1 MGHLFMNAFY
11 FKHLTEGTP
20 LFIFASF
27 SNLPRQAEDTIK
39 KMSEFQIQIRSIY
52 QGNGNKLPT

>member
-1 MGHLFMNAFY
+1 MRHLFMDAFY

-27 SNLPRQAEDTIK
+27 SNLPRQAEDTISK
-39 KMSEFQIQIRSIY
+39 DIGISDT
-52 QGNGNKLPT
+52 NKINLLR

>member
-1 MGHLFMNAFY
+1 MRHLFMNVFY

-27 SNLPRQAEDTIK
+27 SNLPRQAEDTI
-39 KMSEFQIQIRSIY
+39 SEFQIQIRSIY